1 MERYSTPSSVGV
13 EENYRKMHSTKA
25 VLIAET
31 EWDFQ
36 QLVARTDL
44 NKVNITVF
52 YTNNYYRKSFRKS
65 KLLRLFKFLVI
76 LLKTYILKFFGNNIT
91 IFVSDLNFEGQF
103 ICKIPNLVDFI
114 FIPNVIVWNQNE
126 KRQRMLAPYAKAKRI
141 VFSDQISHY
150 LCYAKTE
157 TGLAMLDSLTE
168 LSTVRSRL
176 FLVILPSVFSHE
188 HTKKLAEEIINEL
201 LSLANEI
208 DKLGFKVFV
217 AAHPREYAQ
226 QARLIEEKCNAKPF
240 NSKVHSSD
248 EIVYISFYSSVS
260 LNKKYGPGLGY
271 WISFSEDVDMD
282 AGYQMLRSFAISKQD
297 FINAI

>member
-1 MERYSTPSSVGV
+1 
-13 EENYRKMHSTKA
+13 MHRTTA
-25 VLIAET
+25 ILIAET

-36 QLVARTDL
+36 QLVARNDL
-44 NKVNITVF
+44 NRVNTTVF

-65 KLLRLFKFLVI
+65 KLLRLVTLVVI
-76 LLKTYILKFFGNNIT
+76 IVKTYILKFFGSGIKV
-91 IFVSDLNFEGQF
+91 FVSDLNFEGQF

-126 KRQRMLAPYAKAKRI
+126 KRQRMLAPYAKAKRLI
-141 VFSDQISHY
+141 FSDQISHN

-157 TGLAMLDSLTE
+157 NGLAMLDSLTE
-168 LSTVRSRL
+168 LSTARSRL

-188 HTKKLAEEIINEL
+188 HTKKFAEKIINEL

-208 DKLGFKVFV
+208 DKLGFRVFV
-217 AAHPREYAQ
+217 AAHPREYTQ
-226 QARLIEEKCNAKPF
+226 HTRLIEEKCNAKPL
-240 NSKVHSSD
+240 NSKIHSSD

-271 WISFSEDVDMD
+271 WISFSEDIDMD
-282 AGYQMLRSFAISKQD
+282 AGYQMLRNFAVSKQD
-297 FINAI
+297 FMDAI